1 MSGSAIPAA
10 QIVSVVPS
18 VLNAGGVGLDLNG
31 LLLTQD
37 QHIPLGE
44 VYSFPDLTS
53 VQSFFGPT
61 GYISALAKTYFLAD
75 INATKRPG
83 QLLIACVYYNQWVPA
98 WLMSAQKPTLTLDQL
113 QATTP
118 NSTFT
123 FSVNG
128 VSRTTTPISLSTATS
143 FSMAAQMIGA
153 ATKMDDGYVYNLL
166 TASFA
171 AGTMTVTANEPYP
184 PFNATALYNV
194 AVGDCLFGPGIPP
207 GTYVTQFVSGVTP
220 GASTWK
226 VNNSFTHASQAG
238 IQVARNPCSYDAQT
252 YQFRIQSAQGWM
264 RQAAGDPDGYLV
276 TMSHLTGWAGN
287 LAPALGLNQGS
298 GARLN
303 AVGTGYSPGGYSPS
317 DGVAGQMASILK
329 VTQNWATF
337 MHTYEVDNA
346 TTVNTGRQQFAAWV
360 NSTQNNY
367 MYACWDTDVTP
378 TLSNS
383 EKDSLGQLLNT
394 AISSGTAVIYSPN
407 VTNGRNLAAFMM
419 GTIASID
426 FERLNGRK
434 TIAFRGQS
442 GITPDIISGLVASNL
457 EANHYNYYGIW
468 TTAND
473 QFRFMYP
480 GIVSGL
486 YKWIDSYINQIWMNN
501 AFQLALM
508 ELLTQSG
515 SIPYNQ
521 TGYTMIKAACQDVIN
536 SAVNFGAIRPGVT
549 LSEAQKIEVNNMA
562 GVRIDGVLNSIGY
575 HLQVLDAN
583 PQVRAARGT
592 PPCTFWYMD
601 GGSIQR
607 LTLASVMVQ

>member
-31 LLLTQD
+31 LLLTTD
-37 QHIPLGE
+37 QHIPVGE

-61 GYISALAKTYFLAD
+61 SYISMLAGTYFLAD

-83 QLLIACVYYNQWVPA
+83 QLLITCVPNYVWVPA
-98 WLMSAQKPTLTLDQL
+98 WLLSKQQPTLTLAQV
-113 QATTP
+113 QATSP
-118 NSTFT
+118 NSQFAITI
-123 FSVNG
+123 NG
-128 VSRTTTPISLSTATS
+128 VQRWTQPITLSTATS
-143 FSMAAQMIGA
+143 FSQAADMIGA
-153 ATKMDDGYVYNLL
+153 AINDTTGFTVSSV

-171 AGTMTVTANEPYP
+171 NGIMTVASHQGLP
-184 PFNATALYNV
+184 PWSGNPNGITI
-194 AVGDCLFGPGIPP
+194 GDLISGPGIPP
-207 GTYVTQFVSGVTP
+207 GTYVQQYLSGANP
-220 GASTWK
+220 GAGTWK
-226 VNNSFTHASQAG
+226 VNNAFTRASQAG
-238 IQVARNPCSYDAQT
+238 NMVIRNPCDWDAQT
-252 YQFRIQSAQGWM
+252 YQFRIQTAPGWDVDGGVVTISHVQGW
-264 RQAAGDPDGYLV
+264 V
-276 TMSHLTGWAGN
+276 GN
-287 LAPALGLNQGS
+287 LAPVLGLIQQY

-303 AVGTGYSPGGYSPS
+303 PVGLGYADGSVPITGVRGY
-317 DGVAGQMASILK
+317 MANILK

-337 MHTYEVDNA
+337 THAYEIDGAGN
-346 TTVNTGRQQFAAWV
+346 NGQRQEFAAWV

-367 MYACWDTDVTP
+367 MYCCWDNDIQP
-378 TLSNS
+378 TLSAN
-383 EKDSLGQLLNT
+383 EPTSLGRILNT
-394 AISSGTAVIYSPN
+394 SLSSGTAPIYSPN
-407 VTNGRNLAAFMM
+407 ITNGRNLAMFMM

-426 FERLNGRK
+426 FNRLNGRK
-434 TIAFRGQS
+434 TIAFRGQT
-442 GITPDIISGLVASNL
+442 GIHPDVISGGIASNL
-457 EANHYNYYGIW
+457 EANYYNYYGIW

-480 GIVSGL
+480 GTVSGP
-486 YKWIDSYINQIWMNN
+486 YRWIDSYINQIWMNN

-521 TGYTMIKAACQDVIN
+521 VGYTMIKAACQDVIN
-536 SAVNFGAIRPGVT
+536 MAINFGAIRPGVT

-583 PQVRAARGT
+583 PQVRANRGT